1 MNELLLPLILFSFSM
16 CATPGPNN
24 MMLTASGANFG
35 FRRTIPHLLGIEF
48 GMLFMLLA
56 CAFGLGVL
64 FETFPLFQKLLKIL
78 CLCYLFYLSYKI
90 ALSSRGKVTNKEA
103 KPLRLYQAALFQLV
117 NPKAVIMAV
126 SVMTSFTLAGSQ
138 YYQSVLLILIV
149 FGLTCILSI
158 SLWAG
163 FGTVI
168 GRFLKSDKSFRVFN
182 VAMGLLTASSAL
194 LVL

>member
-1 MNELLLPLILFSFSM
+1 MNELLIPLILFSFSM

-48 GMLFMLLA
+48 GMLFMLIA
-56 CAFGLGVL
+56 CAFGLGLL
-64 FETFPLFQKLLKIL
+64 FETFPLFQQLLKAV
-78 CLCYLFYLSYKI
+78 CLGYLFYLSYRI
-90 ALSSRGKVTNKEA
+90 ALSGRSNVTTKDAE
-103 KPLRLYQAALFQLV
+103 PLRLYQAALFQLV
-117 NPKAVIMAV
+117 NPKAVMMAV

-138 YYQSVLLILIV
+138 YYQSVLLILVV
-149 FGLTCILSI
+149 FSVVCLLSI
-158 SLWAG
+158 SMWAG

-168 GRFLKSDKSFRVFN
+168 GKFIKGERAFRVFN

-194 LVL
+194 QVL